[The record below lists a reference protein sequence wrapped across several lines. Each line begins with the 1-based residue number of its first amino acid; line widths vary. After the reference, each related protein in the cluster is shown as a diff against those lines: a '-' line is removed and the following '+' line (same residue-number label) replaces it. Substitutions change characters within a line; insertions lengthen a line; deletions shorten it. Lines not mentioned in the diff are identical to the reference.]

1 MTRPAT
7 TDPPYVPIRHSGWP
21 VRRTPMW
28 ALLVLVL
35 LAGGA
40 VLVSL
45 SHKPSHAQQA
55 ADLNAYLKDMNAAVE
70 SCAGGIR
77 ESQQALAAIESG
89 TGSGSDSSSGSSSG
103 SGSGSGSKAS
113 LGTAVSLVNYNAAN
127 CSPANNEPL
136 ADLTQY
142 QVTESLARFNLQ
154 NCTNDFVTWSFDG
167 VPVQTDMVAL
177 MTARS
182 TPART
187 AASAALHR
195 DLGKLNAE
203 RATIY
208 SILRSAEH
216 AVDDNAALP
225 SLPG

>member
-1 MTRPAT
+1 METPTT

-21 VRRTPMW
+21 VRRTPIW
-28 ALLVLVL
+28 VLLAVLV

-55 ADLNAYLKDMNAAVE
+55 SDLNAYMNDMNAGVE
-70 SCAGGIR
+70 SCAGGVR
-77 ESQQALAAIESG
+77 ESQQALSAVEGGDTADLE
-89 TGSGSDSSSGSSSG
+89 
-103 SGSGSGSKAS
+103 
-113 LGTAVSLVNYNAAN
+113 TAVKLVNFNAEN

-142 QVTESLARFNLQ
+142 QVTESLASFNLVT
-154 NCTNDFVTWSFDG
+154 CANDFVTWTF
-167 VPVQTDMVAL
+167 PYAMQAQLDMVSVL
-177 MTARS
+177 TATS
-182 TPART
+182 APARAAAT
-187 AASAALHR
+187 ATMAGELR
-195 DLGKLNAE
+195 KLDAE

-208 SILRSAEH
+208 SILRSAER
-216 AVDDNAALP
+216 ATSDKTALP

>member
-1 MTRPAT
+1 VDTPTT

-21 VRRTPMW
+21 VRRTPIW
-28 ALLVLVL
+28 VLLAVLV

-55 ADLNAYLKDMNAAVE
+55 SDLNAYMNDMNAGVE
-70 SCAGGIR
+70 SCAGGVR
-77 ESQQALAAIESG
+77 ESQQALSAVEAG
-89 TGSGSDSSSGSSSG
+89 DNADL
-103 SGSGSGSKAS
+103 K
-113 LGTAVSLVNYNAAN
+113 TAVKLVNFNAEN

-142 QVTESLARFNLQ
+142 QVTESLASFNLVT
-154 NCTNDFVTWSFDG
+154 CTNDFVTWTF
-167 VPVQTDMVAL
+167 PYAMQAQLDMVSVL
-177 MTARS
+177 TATS
-182 TPART
+182 
-187 AASAALHR
+187 ASARAAATATMAGELR
-195 DLGKLNAE
+195 KLDAE

-208 SILRSAEH
+208 SILRSAER
-216 AVDDNAALP
+216 ATSDKTALP